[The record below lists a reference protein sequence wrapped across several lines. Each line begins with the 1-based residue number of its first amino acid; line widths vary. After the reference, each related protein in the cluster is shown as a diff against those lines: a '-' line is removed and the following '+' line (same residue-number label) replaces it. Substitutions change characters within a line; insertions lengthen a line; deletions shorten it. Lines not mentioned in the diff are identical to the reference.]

1 MGVIVALSSAHS
13 CPLASSGTILAA
25 FVAMQTT
32 TGPST
37 APNDSHANRS
47 APLGMTSMCGG
58 RRGIP
63 QKSFSWYCGGAMAET
78 WRLPRSSPRMPCFSR
93 RRAISCEIRLP

>member
-58 RRGIP
+58 
-63 QKSFSWYCGGAMAET
+63 GGESLRKALAGVAAV
-78 WRLPRSSPRMPCFSR
+78 P
-93 RRAISCEIRLP
+93 